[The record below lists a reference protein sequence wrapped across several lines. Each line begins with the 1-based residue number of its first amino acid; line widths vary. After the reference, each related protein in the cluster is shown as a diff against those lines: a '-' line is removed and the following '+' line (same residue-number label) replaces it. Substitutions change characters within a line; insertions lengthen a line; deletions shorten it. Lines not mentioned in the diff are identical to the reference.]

1 MKQNKYDDEYFFT
14 EYKKMERSVKGL
26 EAAGEWHMFEPLLPP
41 LQDKT
46 VLDLGCGFG
55 WHCRYAREQQASSVI
70 GVDLSA
76 NMLQQAR
83 ELTDDAGITYVE
95 LPMEDIAFADEQFD
109 VVISQMTITDE
120 RKKEV
125 DFTEPYF
132 ESLNYLVVREDS
144 QIKSLKDIKGK
155 TVAVLQAST
164 CW

>member
-76 NMLQQAR
+76 NMKEKQKWLR
-83 ELTDDAGITYVE
+83 
-95 LPMEDIAFADEQFD
+95 LPMG
-109 VVISQMTITDE
+109 
-120 RKKEV
+120 
-125 DFTEPYF
+125 
-132 ESLNYLVVREDS
+132 L
-144 QIKSLKDIKGK
+144 
-155 TVAVLQAST
+155 
-164 CW
+164 